1 MPETPFPGVETHF
14 NGREYAIL
22 DAGAQPI
29 AWEPAGQLP
38 VLWLSPLAD
47 FEPGTAVRGGV
58 PIVFPWFGGGPDGDR
73 QPKHGFA
80 RTVPWHRAEVTE
92 TVKETGELTV
102 RYTLDSTMLPST
114 SSPSTGSGPG
124 NDPTGSGTGDW
135 DFAAELTASFG
146 NTALTVSLKIA
157 NTGTEPFTYEEALHT
172 YLKVCDVT
180 RVSVSGLEGCSYTDT
195 ATGAGPSRQLQ
206 TEPVRFEGEVDR
218 IYDCAG
224 AVVVDDP
231 GFSRRIRVTALGAAN
246 TVVWNPGRKL
256 GSSIRDIGAYWSEFV
271 CVEAANVRSAAI
283 TLVPGEQ
290 HTLSQHVG
298 LL

>member
-14 NGREYAIL
+14 NGRQYAIL
-22 DAGAQPI
+22 DAGAQTI

-47 FEPGTAVRGGV
+47 FDPGNAVRGGV
-58 PIVFPWFGGGPDGDR
+58 PVVFPWFGNGPDGNR

-80 RTVPWHRAEVTE
+80 RTALWHRAEVTE

-102 RYTLDSTMLPST
+102 RYTLGAADVPDRPDAAEFPS
-114 SSPSTGSGPG
+114 
-124 NDPTGSGTGDW
+124 
-135 DFAAELTASFG
+135 FAAELTASFG
-146 NTALTVSLKIA
+146 NAALTTTLTVT
-157 NTGTEPFTYEEALHT
+157 NTGEQPFTYEEGLHT

-195 ATGAGPSRQLQ
+195 ATGAAPTRQLQ
-206 TEPVRFEGEVDR
+206 TEPVRFDGEVDR

-224 AVVVDDP
+224 PVVVDDP
-231 GFSRRIRVTALGAAN
+231 GFSRRIRLTTHGAAN
-246 TVVWNPGRKL
+246 TVVWNPGRTL
-256 GSSIRDIGAYWSEFV
+256 GKSVRDIGQYWSEFV

-283 TLVPGEQ
+283 TLAPGEQ
-290 HTLSQHVG
+290 HALSQHVG

>member
-73 QPKHGFA
+73 EPKHGFA
-80 RTVPWHRAEVTE
+80 RTAPWHRAEVTE

-102 RYTLDSTMLPST
+102 RYTLDSSLLASAGSET
-114 SSPSTGSGPG
+114 S
-124 NDPTGSGTGDW
+124 

-146 NTALTVSLKIA
+146 NTVLTVSLTIT
-157 NTGTEPFTYEEALHT
+157 NTGTEPLTYEEALHT

-180 RVSVSGLEGCSYTDT
+180 RVAVSGLEGCSYTDM

-231 GFSRRIRVTALGAAN
+231 GFSRRIRVTAHGAAN

-256 GSSIRDIGAYWSEFV
+256 GSSIRDIGSYWSEFV